1 MKPIILL
8 LFLLFSISAFS
19 QNEITYY
26 VPLFGKLN
34 VDTTEWALPRAEP
47 FAMYYFMTDRDVY
60 GNYSNVVHKA
70 SGLKV
75 FFRNEFFYENEAYTT
90 DYLRRLRSGTELTK
104 NFHPKLKTY
113 EYDWRK
119 EIGLAGEIHKGIFFV
134 VSTNARISDTLKI
147 QALEELMGALSFI
160 EPSEI
165 DQVMGFPI
173 KGKDAIQSF
182 RTKLINEYIK
192 NQLVAVNSTNYPKM
206 IANPLDTVWFDENLF
221 IEKRFNFSYQKMC
234 DIRRHDINRDFSSEE
249 YLSVFFGDEREN
261 PCAIGGQKRFTGEW
275 RNHET
280 LIVPKYI
287 AEDYSK
293 ASKSPIIYNDYTL
306 DVDGFALLY
315 NDSAWNLLYAEKGKD
330 KSGITKWIT
339 YDHMGKRGYV
349 NGNGSKG
356 QLLNSNYYESVIF
369 GRPVD
374 DSETIA
380 ITSFPN
386 KKNEAGIRYQALP
399 IVSVVNTK
407 LKKQKL
413 TKFSNPASAKDF
425 KVIMLVDNEWSNY
438 QELGDQ
444 DFGYDNASWGHYY
457 PNVQTAVRRKVLLTS
472 NLVSKEYM
480 SVNELEQ
487 KMASYPMSQRLIIG
501 PVIEAD
507 LDKDGN
513 KEAFRVFI
521 SNGAIINYEI
531 LEYSKSGLVKVELT
545 DVWKQNVKKHA
556 FVANMLLLS
565 KDTAFYSPY
574 EELQVME
581 IVAEDG
587 YWGGDENVEAPAY
600 EEAVPR
606 EEEIVS
612 FASELPVYPGG
623 TDAMMKDLNSNLI
636 YPEMEKEN
644 GIQGTVY
651 VGFVVEKDGSIT
663 NVQVKR
669 GVSGGPGLTKA
680 AEYAVKKLKKFETPA
695 KNDGKPVRYQYTLPV
710 KFKLD

>member
-104 NFHPKLKTY
+104 TFHPKLKTY

-134 VSTNARISDTLKI
+134 VSTNARISDTLRI
-147 QALEELMGALSFI
+147 QALEELMGALSLI
-160 EPSEI
+160 EPAEI
-165 DQVMGFPI
+165 DKVMGFPL

-182 RTKLINEYIK
+182 RTRLIKEYIK
-192 NQLVAVNSTNYPKM
+192 NQLVAVNSTNYTKM
-206 IANPLDTVWFDENLF
+206 TANPLDTVWFDENLF

-234 DIRRHDINRDFSSEE
+234 DIRRYDINRDFSAEE
-249 YLSVFFGDEREN
+249 YLNVFFGDEKEN
-261 PCAIGGQKRFTGEW
+261 PCAIGGQKRFAGEW

-280 LIVPKYI
+280 LVVQKYI

-293 ASKSPIIYNDYTL
+293 ASKSPIIYSDYTL

-339 YDHMGKRGYV
+339 YDHTGTRGYV
-349 NGNGSKG
+349 NGNGLKG
-356 QLLNSNYYESVIF
+356 QLLNSNYYESVVF
-369 GRPVD
+369 GRPVE

-399 IVSVVNTK
+399 IVSVIN
-407 LKKQKL
+407 
-413 TKFSNPASAKDF
+413 N
-425 KVIMLVDNEWSNY
+425 
-438 QELGDQ
+438 
-444 DFGYDNASWGHYY
+444 FGYDNAGWGHYY
-457 PNVQTAVRRKVLLTS
+457 PNMQTAVRRKVLLTA

-487 KMASYPMSQRLIIG
+487 KMATYPLSQRLVIG
-501 PVIEAD
+501 PVIESD

-531 LEYSKSGLVKVELT
+531 FENSKTGLVKVELT

-581 IVAEDG
+581 VAGEDI
-587 YWGGDENVEAPAY
+587 YWDVDIPVPVEVVEA
-600 EEAVPR
+600 PR
-606 EEEIVS
+606 EEEILS

-623 TDAMMKDLNSNLI
+623 TDGMMKDLNANLV

-644 GIQGTVY
+644 GIQGNVY

-663 NVQVKR
+663 NVEVKR

-680 AEYAVKKLKKFETPA
+680 AEAAVKKLKKFETPA
-695 KNDGKPVRYQYTLPV
+695 KNNGKPVRYQYTLPV